1 MELRRFFVKNS
12 DFDENIV
19 TVSGEEFVHAVKVLR
34 YKVGYKIILST
45 GDGWDYMAEIADVGK
60 DYFKAKITSKTPN
73 KGMPTHRVTLCQA
86 SLKGGKNDFVAQK
99 AVELGASEI
108 VFFDSENV
116 TEKRVQ
122 KDRLDKIALE
132 AAKQCH
138 RAAKP
143 EIKVSDFSKILELSK
158 TAPTVA
164 AYEDEEEV
172 SLSVALEKLRNQKEI
187 ILVVG
192 SEGGFTKKEAE
203 ALKGAGAV
211 LVSLG
216 KRILRAETAA
226 VSLLAI
232 TMYELGE
239 MNA

>member
-1 MELRRFFVKNS
+1 M
-12 DFDENIV
+12 
-19 TVSGEEFVHAVKVLR
+19 
-34 YKVGYKIILST
+34 
-45 GDGWDYMAEIADVGK
+45 
-60 DYFKAKITSKTPN
+60 
-73 KGMPTHRVTLCQA
+73 
-86 SLKGGKNDFVAQK
+86 
-99 AVELGASEI
+99 
-108 VFFDSENV
+108 
-116 TEKRVQ
+116 Q

-172 SLSVALEKLRNQKEI
+172 SLSVALEKLRDQKEI

-203 ALKGAGAV
+203 ALKDAGAV

>member
-1 MELRRFFVKNS
+1 MEIRRFFVNKG

-19 TVSGEEFVHAVKVLR
+19 TVFGEEFLHAVKVLR
-34 YKVGYKIILST
+34 YKVGYKIVLAN
-45 GDGWDYMAEIADVGK
+45 GDGMDYMAEIVEIGK
-60 DYFKAKITSKTPN
+60 DYFKAKVTEKTPN

-116 TEKRVQ
+116 TEKRIQ
-122 KDRLDKIALE
+122 KDRLDKICLE

-143 EIKVSDFSKILELSK
+143 EIEVKSFSDVLASAKVV
-158 TAPTVA
+158 PTIV
-164 AYEDEEEV
+164 AYEDETEV
-172 SLSVALEKLRNQKEI
+172 SLSAAFKNFSGEKEI
-187 ILVVG
+187 VLVVG
-192 SEGGFTKKEAE
+192 SEGGFTPDEAR
-203 ALKGAGAV
+203 AFKNAGAV
-211 LVSLG
+211 CVSLG

-226 VSLLAI
+226 VSLLAV

-239 MNA
+239 MDA

>member
-1 MELRRFFVKNS
+1 MLN
-12 DFDENIV
+12 
-19 TVSGEEFVHAVKVLR
+19 
-34 YKVGYKIILST
+34 
-45 GDGWDYMAEIADVGK
+45 
-60 DYFKAKITSKTPN
+60 
-73 KGMPTHRVTLCQA
+73 PT
-86 SLKGGKNDFVAQK
+86 
-99 AVELGASEI
+99 EP
-108 VFFDSENV
+108 
-116 TEKRVQ
+116 
-122 KDRLDKIALE
+122 
-132 AAKQCH
+132 
-138 RAAKP
+138 KP
-143 EIKVSDFSKILELSK
+143 EIMVSDFSKILELSK

-172 SLSVALEKLRNQKEI
+172 SLSVALEKLRDQKEI

>member
-19 TVSGEEFVHAVKVLR
+19 TVSGAEFVHAVKVLR

-45 GDGWDYMAEIADVGK
+45 GDGWDYMAEITDVGK

-73 KGMPTHRVTLCQA
+73 KGMPTRRVTLCQA

-172 SLSVALEKLRNQKEI
+172 SLSVALEKLRDQKEI

-192 SEGGFTKKEAE
+192 SEGGFDESEVAKADEAGI
-203 ALKGAGAV
+203 KRIW
-211 LVSLG
+211 LG
-216 KRILRAETAA
+216 DRILRCETAPLAA
-226 VSLLAI
+226 VSI
-232 TMYELGE
+232 TMFLTG
-239 MNA
+239 NL